1 MSVDKIF
8 TNLKGLSFLICT
20 MNKSDNR
27 LSKSVTIINDLGL
40 HARSA
45 AQIAKLAQNVKSKV
59 WIIKDEEKVDAAS
72 IIDILTLACAKG
84 SKITLKIDDQSDLD
98 ILNNIAKLIESG
110 FGE

>member
-1 MSVDKIF
+1 
-8 TNLKGLSFLICT
+8 

-27 LSKSVTIINDLGL
+27 LSKSVAITNDLGL

-45 AQIAKLAQNVKSKV
+45 AQIAKLARNVKSKV
-59 WIIKDEEKVDAAS
+59 WIIKDGETVNAAS
-72 IIDILTLACAKG
+72 IIDILTLACSKG

-98 ILNNIAKLIESG
+98 ILNDIIKLIESG

>member
-1 MSVDKIF
+1 
-8 TNLKGLSFLICT
+8 

-27 LSKSVTIINDLGL
+27 LSKSVTITNDLGL

-59 WIIKDEEKVDAAS
+59 WIIKDREKVDAAS

-84 SKITLKIDDQSDLD
+84 SKLTLKIDDQSDLD
-98 ILNNIAKLIESG
+98 ILNDIAQLIESG

>member
-1 MSVDKIF
+1 
-8 TNLKGLSFLICT
+8 

-27 LSKSVTIINDLGL
+27 LSKSVAITNDLGL

-45 AQIAKLAQNVKSKV
+45 AQIAKLARNVKSKV
-59 WIIKDEEKVDAAS
+59 WIIKDGETVNAAS
-72 IIDILTLACAKG
+72 IIDILTLACSKG

-98 ILNNIAKLIESG
+98 ILNDIIKLIEGG